1 MKIRF
6 LALGLLAM
14 IASVASAHVLM
25 PLPEERIRALPPATE
40 QTPPQSTASLPG
52 VSGSPIRNA
61 SPSNAAR
68 APVPVRHAHRAEFV
82 PAAEA
87 ASPSSP
93 PGADPELTGKMT
105 EAAAKAAMEADGYKA
120 IRALA
125 RGPDGVW
132 TASALRGQTE
142 VRLSVG
148 PTGSVSAN

>member
-6 LALGLLAM
+6 LALGLMAT

-25 PLPEERIRALPPATE
+25 PLPEERTRAAPPA

-52 VSGSPIRNA
+52 IPAPPIRNA
-61 SPSNAAR
+61 SSSDATR
-68 APVPVRHAHRAEFV
+68 APVPVRLSHRPEFV
-82 PAAEA
+82 P
-87 ASPSSP
+87 SSP
-93 PGADPELTGKMT
+93 LDVDPELPGKMT
-105 EAAAKAAMEADGYKA
+105 ETAAKAAMEADGYKG

-132 TASALRGQTE
+132 KASALRGQTE